1 VSAEPSDHHYLSD
14 WVALARQAWIRET
27 RARLARQGFNDY
39 RRSDAFLLRRLRR
52 ASSSLGEMG
61 SDLEMTRQGARKL
74 VEGLVQR
81 GYARV
86 ARDATDARRFNVE
99 LTASGAAYAEAIVA
113 TIRSMNREIAKNIS
127 RDDLEVALSVMQT
140 FTRAFQERG
149 A

>member
-1 VSAEPSDHHYLSD
+1 
-14 WVALARQAWIRET
+14 
-27 RARLARQGFNDY
+27 
-39 RRSDAFLLRRLRR
+39 
-52 ASSSLGEMG
+52 
-61 SDLEMTRQGARKL
+61 MTRQGARKL

-86 ARDATDARRFNVE
+86 ARDATDARRFNVV

-140 FTRAFQERG
+140 FTRSFQERG